1 VVFRVSECAF
11 HYPPLARAKELVR
24 SRAIRTR
31 RCCGSRRLSARP
43 TRRSDPN
50 CTPTAY
56 GASKLDHAADP
67 RVRKERA
74 AARAVNC
81 ETPAA
86 YAVLDQPRE
95 ATIRP
100 LTGQQEETVQERDPV
115 LTPHRFPG
123 QRKARFSARSTTA
136 STSES
141 GCSGVDERDRRA
153 ASRSHAHPSARAV
166 GWMSICR
173 TRREPVTTVEEAPLD
188 ITA

>member
-11 HYPPLARAKELVR
+11 HYPPLVRAKELVR

-115 LTPHRFPG
+115 LTPTGSPD
-123 QRKARFSARSTTA
+123 SAKPA
-136 STSES
+136 S
-141 GCSGVDERDRRA
+141 VPVRRLRRLL
-153 ASRSHAHPSARAV
+153 SRGARASMNVTDVPPHVHTPIPLRGRLV
-166 GWMSICR
+166 G
-173 TRREPVTTVEEAPLD
+173 
-188 ITA
+188 